1 MVQQSTDRCWVKI
14 RPLPIGLAVCA
25 YTVVD
30 TFRLLVKGWADEE
43 EMVKQQVGLEC
54 LDRGCPPCSAQVVI
68 LGMRLWAFHQLNSL
82 RDIDD
87 NEPLDA
93 TALKREQFPSAISRR
108 MRLN

>member
-43 EMVKQQVGLEC
+43 EMVKQQV
-54 LDRGCPPCSAQVVI
+54 VI